1 MSMNIVQAYTK
12 FNNGLVILMAGF
24 SGTGKTE
31 YSRFLSELFGFKLVD
46 LTEFYLELKE
56 YDKEQNYETTKDGV
70 KILKWDNI
78 YESVNWDKFN
88 TFVESNKKDGLVIYG
103 FGFPTKL
110 LKFVP
115 DFHILVKISKQKL
128 LENRAKFIE
137 NHTPD
142 EKEIPKKI
150 EEERLVLN
158 TVTYPLYLKIS
169 EDSKFTKVINTNEMT
184 EDQVKEELFGYLMAI
199 INKWLTNRNSD
210 GSQMSRPYYQ
220 RSNTSTINTST
231 INTNTINT
239 SFTNS
244 TNKNQN
250 NYRTKPVLH
259 NDGNSYAYDEY
270 YYPNKKRVLYDFNDE
285 GIDYPSEYRNKYNAD
300 KTSSSSS
307 SDDDDD
313 FEPEP
318 LRSVHKSKKPKSKKS
333 LKSSSSSDDDDATF
347 LFTANTQD

>member
-56 YDKEQNYETTKDGV
+56 YDKEENYETTKDGIKV
-70 KILKWDNI
+70 LKWDNI
-78 YESVNWDKFN
+78 YESVNWEKFN
-88 TFVESNKKDGLVIYG
+88 TFVESNKKDGLIIYG
-103 FGFPTKL
+103 FGFPAKL

-115 DFHILVKISKQKL
+115 DFHILIKVSKQKL

-137 NHTPD
+137 NHTTD
-142 EKEIPKKI
+142 QTEIPKKI

-169 EDSKFTKVINTNEMT
+169 EESKFTKVVNTNEMT
-184 EDQVKEELFGYLMAI
+184 KDQVKEDLFGYLMAM
-199 INKWLTNRNSD
+199 INKWLANRNSD
-210 GSQMSRPYYQ
+210 GTQMSRSYPHYQ
-220 RSNTSTINTST
+220 KTK
-231 INTNTINT
+231 TNANE
-239 SFTNS
+239 S
-244 TNKNQN
+244 KNQGKN
-250 NYRTKPVLH
+250 QGQTKPLSH
-259 NDGNSYAYDEY
+259 NDGNDYAYDEY

-285 GIDYPSEYRNKYNAD
+285 GIDYPSEYRKKYNAD

-307 SDDDDD
+307 SDD

-318 LRSVHKSKKPKSKKS
+318 THESKKNTKSKNAKSKKS
-333 LKSSSSSDDDDATF
+333 LISSSSTDDDDDATF
-347 LFTANTQD
+347 LFTANVED